1 MARQAV
7 GNVMPWRLVDNV
19 NMACRFD
26 AGVIVEAAE
35 RQAVIIGMGG
45 KGRNQPRA
53 AAAAKGSV
61 GARRGFVGR
70 NEVLSLEIAKIRGTD
85 GRAGAERGA
94 MRLAAHRTVAIA
106 NVPQRTIDFVFD
118 LATQAAAPKHS
129 DLLLADLISF
139 KW

>member
-1 MARQAV
+1 MTRQAV

-19 NMACRFD
+19 DMVCRFD
-26 AGVIVEAAE
+26 AGVIVETAE
-35 RQAVIIGMGG
+35 RQAVLIRMGG

-70 NEVLSLEIAKIRGTD
+70 DEVLAVEIAKICGTD
-85 GRAGAERGA
+85 GRAGSELGA

-118 LATQAAAPKHS
+118 LTT
-129 DLLLADLISF
+129 
-139 KW
+139 